1 MKFYLLINVIMP
13 TIVGIS
19 TFMSRKNGI
28 QGLSEPENAKFLNIL
43 YLGVFKISC
52 SVEFSK
58 KNLL

>member
-19 TFMSRKNGI
+19 TFMSRKIAFKGYLKMLYFLI
-28 QGLSEPENAKFLNIL
+28 FYTYECLKFHVQLSLA
-43 YLGVFKISC
+43 
-52 SVEFSK
+52 K